1 MGVAP
6 KDGGPFGAIRELW
19 DRVIASDPGL
29 VRARLAISSA
39 VSMAVALAV
48 GYGYASAIHDPQ
60 RSVLVTM
67 MLGGVVAMMGAM
79 ALTGSAAWP
88 KVRTGVF
95 FPVALGAGMLPAALV
110 SGHTDLMLCVFVVV
124 MFAAVWMRRF
134 GPAFLT
140 YGFMAWMGYFFASFL
155 GAKLSTLPA
164 LLADVGVGTAVT
176 LLLSMTVLRTHPGRT
191 VRRVQHAFDARARS
205 VARACAD
212 LLEAAGDPRRTAG
225 ARRRLHARSLRLAE
239 AALMIEAWTTE
250 SGVLPDGRSGPA
262 MRRRLLEA
270 QLAIDELAHAADEL
284 ARHGSAELL
293 RPAARIAGHLARR
306 EYPAVLY
313 AAKPLLNDAPAPST
327 VPGVS
332 GGTSFAATHART
344 AASSTAATPGASAGA
359 ADHALELL
367 GAAALSLTALEHP
380 DDPGAALGAL
390 EGIGTPYSAAARL
403 ARAAVDFVVLET
415 EADDPRHADR
425 ADPSAEDA
433 EPATQDFVP
442 AVSLMLG
449 ALPGSA
455 AVAAGLAARGARWNP
470 LRRAPLSTRQAV
482 QVALAGALA
491 IILGRQIS
499 DTRYYWA
506 VLATFVTFTG
516 TATSSETSFKAAN
529 RLVGTLVGLGLAIVL
544 AEATAGHTMLM
555 LTVIVLSVLCGFY
568 VINVS
573 YAGMVLF
580 ITILV
585 AQLYSALH
593 EFTPGFLVLRLEE
606 TSLGAA
612 IGIAVG
618 LLVLPTRTR
627 DTVDVAER
635 AFLDAAAAVLAA
647 TADAWEGLPADPQ
660 GLIRS
665 MEDRMR
671 QLALTARPLT
681 RPLLSGDPTAMRRRI
696 ALHAAAARR
705 IRTLAALPVPARAP
719 VAIAVPPDAVLYSAG
734 RPRPIAGASTGPNPD
749 SAVVAQTSRA
759 LARIVSGLNEGRPAV
774 DLLPRRQPPLPG
786 PRAVPNRRPANA
798 GLRGRHRR

>member
-67 MLGGVVAMMGAM
+67 MLCGVVAMMGAM

-88 KVRTGVF
+88 KVRIAVF

-155 GAKLSTLPA
+155 GARLGTLPA
-164 LLADVGVGTAVT
+164 LIADVAVGTAVT

-212 LLEAAGDPRRTAG
+212 LLEAAGDPRRSAG

-284 ARHGSAELL
+284 ALHGSGELL

-313 AAKPLLNDAPAPST
+313 AAKPLLDDAPASGRAP
-327 VPGVS
+327 

-344 AASSTAATPGASAGA
+344 AATTAAATAGA

-390 EGIGTPYSAAARL
+390 EGIGAPYSAAARL

-415 EADDPRHADR
+415 EADDPRR
-425 ADPSAEDA
+425 ADPA
-433 EPATQDFVP
+433 EPSAADGEPSTQDFVP

-449 ALPGSA
+449 NLPEIG
-455 AVAAGLAARGARWNP
+455 
-470 LRRAPLSTRQAV
+470 RAHV
-482 QVALAGALA
+482 
-491 IILGRQIS
+491 
-499 DTRYYWA
+499 
-506 VLATFVTFTG
+506 
-516 TATSSETSFKAAN
+516 
-529 RLVGTLVGLGLAIVL
+529 
-544 AEATAGHTMLM
+544 
-555 LTVIVLSVLCGFY
+555 
-568 VINVS
+568 
-573 YAGMVLF
+573 
-580 ITILV
+580 
-585 AQLYSALH
+585 
-593 EFTPGFLVLRLEE
+593 
-606 TSLGAA
+606 
-612 IGIAVG
+612 
-618 LLVLPTRTR
+618 
-627 DTVDVAER
+627 
-635 AFLDAAAAVLAA
+635 
-647 TADAWEGLPADPQ
+647 
-660 GLIRS
+660 
-665 MEDRMR
+665 
-671 QLALTARPLT
+671 
-681 RPLLSGDPTAMRRRI
+681 
-696 ALHAAAARR
+696 
-705 IRTLAALPVPARAP
+705 
-719 VAIAVPPDAVLYSAG
+719 
-734 RPRPIAGASTGPNPD
+734 
-749 SAVVAQTSRA
+749 
-759 LARIVSGLNEGRPAV
+759 
-774 DLLPRRQPPLPG
+774 
-786 PRAVPNRRPANA
+786 
-798 GLRGRHRR
+798 